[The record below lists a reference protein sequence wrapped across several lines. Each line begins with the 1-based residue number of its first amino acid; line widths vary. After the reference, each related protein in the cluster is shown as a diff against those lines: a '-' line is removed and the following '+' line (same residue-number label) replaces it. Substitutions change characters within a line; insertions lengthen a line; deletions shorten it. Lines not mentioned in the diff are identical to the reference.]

1 MYLCKI
7 GYKNIWHIKQ
17 NTQYNNINFY
27 LQFIFLMNFYEFILH
42 KYLCFNDLSKFI
54 LSVFFYKNLSSIP
67 KYIYEISLLPV
78 LSNPLPNIFNLSKK
92 KKEKKTMQI
101 EKPIEKHSRKFS
113 IHIRNVASQDS
124 IISRHNLF

>member
-1 MYLCKI
+1 MKSV
-7 GYKNIWHIKQ
+7 
-17 NTQYNNINFY
+17 FY
-27 LQFIFLMNFYEFILH
+27 LSYQILFLI
-42 KYLCFNDLSKFI
+42 
-54 LSVFFYKNLSSIP
+54 SSI
-67 KYIYEISLLPV
+67 
-78 LSNPLPNIFNLSKK
+78 FQKK